1 MAEFTIHPK
10 YMRKVTLKS
19 LHQIEN
25 MSKTH
30 TLQEAPFID
39 ASLETQVTTRWQQV
53 SLISPS
59 HNSYTRGTT
68 TWYDSANHSSY
79 ALKVPKFE

>member
-1 MAEFTIHPK
+1 MPLESPLAH
-10 YMRKVTLKS
+10 S
-19 LHQIEN
+19 
-25 MSKTH
+25 
-30 TLQEAPFID
+30 LQEALFIG

-68 TWYDSANHSSY
+68 TWYGSANHSSY
-79 ALKVPKFE
+79 A